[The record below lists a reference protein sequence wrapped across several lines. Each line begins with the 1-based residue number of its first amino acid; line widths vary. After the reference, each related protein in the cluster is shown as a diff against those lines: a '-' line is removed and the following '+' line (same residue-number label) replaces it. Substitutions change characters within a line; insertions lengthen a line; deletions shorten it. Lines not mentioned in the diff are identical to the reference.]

1 LKRAAKILIKVNGNY
16 LLDTNIIVAIFRPEP
31 EVVAKAG
38 NAKVVYLP
46 VIVIGEL
53 YFGALKSQK
62 NTENT
67 ARLEQ
72 FMDKT
77 HILDCNKDTAKEFGK
92 IKHLL
97 IKAGTPI
104 PENDIWIAAIAMQYK
119 LTLVSRDK
127 HFQNVEGLEI
137 IEW

>member
-1 LKRAAKILIKVNGNY
+1 MNGNY
-16 LLDTNIIVAIFRPEP
+16 LLDSNIVVAIFRPEP
-31 EVVAKAG
+31 EVVTKAG
-38 NAKVVYLP
+38 NAKAVYLP

-62 NTENT
+62 ITQNIT
-67 ARLEQ
+67 RLEK

-77 HILDCNKDTAKEFGK
+77 HILDCNKETAREFGK

-104 PENDIWIAAIAMQYK
+104 PENDIWIAAIAMQHK

-127 HFQNVEGLEI
+127 HFKNVDGLEI